1 MPTYRFK
8 NKTTGVEWEKEM
20 KIAELDDYVKE
31 NDCSIVISAP
41 QIISGHGEGRL
52 KTTDAFNDR
61 LKEIKKKAGSKA
73 TIGNS
78 IR

>member
-8 NKTTGVEWEKEM
+8 NKITGVEWEKEM

-31 NDCSIVISAP
+31 NDCSIVVQAP

-52 KTTDAFNDR
+52 KTTSEFNDR
-61 LKEIKKKAGSKA
+61 MKDMHKSAGRHSTMSDSIK
-73 TIGNS
+73 
-78 IR
+78 

>member
-8 NKTTGVEWEKEM
+8 NKTTGVEWDKEM

-31 NDCSIVISAP
+31 NDCSTVISAP

-61 LKEIKKKAGSKA
+61 LKEIKKKAGRKS
-73 TIGNS
+73 TIGDS

>member
-1 MPTYRFK
+1 MPTYQFK

-41 QIISGHGEGRL
+41 RIISGHGEGRL
-52 KTTDAFNDR
+52 KTTDAFNDK
-61 LKEIKKKAGSKA
+61 LKEIKKKAGRKS
-73 TIGNS
+73 TIGDS

>member
-1 MPTYRFK
+1 MPTYQFK

-41 QIISGHGEGRL
+41 RIISGHGEGRL
-52 KTTDAFNDR
+52 KTTDAFNDK
-61 LKEIKKKAGSKA
+61 LKEIKKKAGRKS

>member
-1 MPTYRFK
+1 MPTYKFK

-31 NDCSIVISAP
+31 NDCSIVVSAP
-41 QIISGHGEGRL
+41 RIISGHGENRL

-61 LKEIKKKAGSKA
+61 LKEIHKTAGRHSTMSD
-73 TIGNS
+73 TIK
-78 IR
+78 

>member
-1 MPTYRFK
+1 MPTYQFR

-20 KIAELDDYVKE
+20 KMSELDDYKKE
-31 NDCSIVISAP
+31 NDCSIVVSAP

-61 LKEIKKKAGSKA
+61 LKEMHKHAGRHSTMSDSIK
-73 TIGNS
+73 
-78 IR
+78 

>member
-8 NKTTGVEWEKEM
+8 NKTTGVEWDKEM
-20 KIAELDDYVKE
+20 KIAKLDDYVKE
-31 NDCSIVISAP
+31 NDCSIIVQAP
-41 QIISGHGEGRL
+41 QIISGTGECRL

>member
-1 MPTYRFK
+1 MPTYQFK

-31 NDCSIVISAP
+31 NDCSIVVSAP
-41 QIISGHGEGRL
+41 QIISGRGEGRL

-61 LKEIKKKAGSKA
+61 LKEIHKKAGRHS
-73 TIGNS
+73 TMSDS
-78 IR
+78 IK